1 MNRECQLSIVTQTYL
16 DTFSTILNSMIHKM
30 TNAGLSDSISYNFV
44 VQMIPHHRAAIEMS
58 QNILRYT
65 TNIAVQ
71 NIALRIISE
80 QTKSIEDMQKIL
92 CRCSSRINSPRELQ
106 CYQQR
111 MNQIMR
117 TMFSGMENA
126 CTTNDV
132 TNNFMRE
139 MIPHHR
145 GAVEMSETTL
155 RCRICP
161 ELRPILH
168 AIITSQ
174 KRGIMQMEQL
184 LRCGGCM

>member
-1 MNRECQLSIVTQTYL
+1 MNRECELSIVTQTYL
-16 DTFSTILNSMIHKM
+16 DTFSDILHNMIYKM
-30 TNAGLSDSISYNFV
+30 THAELTDNISYNFI

-80 QTKSIEDMQKIL
+80 QTKSIEDMQQIL
-92 CRCSSRINSPRELQ
+92 CRCSARTNSRRELQ
-106 CYQQR
+106 YYQQR
-111 MNQIMR
+111 TDQILR

-126 CTTNDV
+126 CTDNDV
-132 TNNFMRE
+132 TANFLRE

-145 GAVEMSETTL
+145 GAVEMSENAM
-155 RCRICP
+155 RHRICP

-174 KRGIMQMEQL
+174 KKGISQMEQL
-184 LRCGGCM
+184 LRCGCR